1 MQIKKTCSLIIATLF
16 IVVGVSCSNGDS
28 PDGPDMP
35 VTPVGQTVFM
45 FFPWSNSL
53 LSDFR
58 RTVEDMQTVVA
69 QRSMKDE
76 RVMVFMATSERE
88 AVLFELKKHNGRC
101 LTDTLRRYSDRPFT
115 SRQWLTSLFS
125 EVMTLAPASRYGM
138 VVGCHG
144 LAWVPVQGQ
153 RNARK
158 RLGSQERI
166 DEGDNLYKEERI
178 DEGDNLYKEE
188 KIDEEELYKEE
199 LYKEQKLLEEE
210 RLERKKQGL
219 SKDQPQPNDL
229 MHFEVQG
236 PVTTRFIGGT
246 YPETQIETTD
256 LADAMADAGFHT
268 EYILFDAC
276 YMSSVEVAYELKD
289 VTHYLIASPTE
300 VISYGFP
307 YITMGKHLLG
317 TPNYKGIADSFISFY
332 STYYL
337 PYGTVAV
344 TDCTQLDALAA
355 IAQQIN
361 AAAEE
366 PTNAASAKQIN
377 AAAEGKLNTAT
388 SGKSAPNGV
397 QIMDG
402 YSPTLFYDLGHLMS
416 LKNAGTVLTTAF
428 AEQLDK
434 TVPYKGHTDQ
444 YFTALKDA
452 PIDIKHYSGLNTSQ
466 GSLNRMADRLSETA
480 WHKATN

>member
-1 MQIKKTCSLIIATLF
+1 M
-16 IVVGVSCSNGDS
+16 VGVSCSNGDS
-28 PDGPDMP
+28 PDGPDVP

-58 RTVEDMQTVVA
+58 RTVEDMQTIVA

-88 AVLFELKKHNGRC
+88 AVLFELKKQNGRC

-166 DEGDNLYKEERI
+166 DEGDNLYKEEKI
-178 DEGDNLYKEE
+178 DKEGLYKEE
-188 KIDEEELYKEE
+188 RIDKE
-199 LYKEQKLLEEE
+199 
-210 RLERKKQGL
+210 G
-219 SKDQPQPNDL
+219 DDL

-256 LADAMADAGFHT
+256 LADTMADAGLHT

-332 STYYL
+332 SSYYL

-361 AAAEE
+361 AADAEQ
-366 PTNAASAKQIN
+366 NI
-377 AAAEGKLNTAT
+377 
-388 SGKSAPNGV
+388 PNGV

-416 LKNAGTVLTTAF
+416 LKDAGTVLTAAF

-452 PIDIKHYSGLNTSQ
+452 PVDIKHYSGLNTSQ
-466 GSLNRMADRLSETA
+466 GSLNRLADRLSETA

>member
-1 MQIKKTCSLIIATLF
+1 MHIRKICDFIIAALF

-28 PDGPDMP
+28 PDGPDVP

-76 RVMVFMATSERE
+76 RIMVFMATSERE
-88 AVLFELKKHNGRC
+88 AVLFELKKQNGRC

-144 LAWVPVQGQ
+144 LAWVPIQGQ

-158 RLGSQERI
+158 KLGSQEKI
-166 DEGDNLYKEERI
+166 DEEDNLYKEERI
-178 DEGDNLYKEE
+178 DKEGE
-188 KIDEEELYKEE
+188 
-199 LYKEQKLLEEE
+199 
-210 RLERKKQGL
+210 
-219 SKDQPQPNDL
+219 PNDL

-300 VISYGFP
+300 VLSYGFP

-317 TPNYKGIADSFISFY
+317 TPNYKGIVDSFISFY
-332 STYYL
+332 SSYNL

-361 AAAEE
+361 AADAE
-366 PTNAASAKQIN
+366 Q
-377 AAAEGKLNTAT
+377 LV
-388 SGKSAPNGV
+388 PNGV

-416 LKNAGTVLTTAF
+416 LKDAGTVLTAAF
-428 AEQLDK
+428 AEQLEK
-434 TVPYKGHTDQ
+434 TVPYKGHTGQ
-444 YFTALKDA
+444 YFTTLKDA
-452 PIDIKHYSGLNTSQ
+452 PVDIKHYSGLNTSQ
-466 GSLNRMADRLSETA
+466 GSLNHMADRLSETA
-480 WHKATN
+480 WYKATN

>member
-1 MQIKKTCSLIIATLF
+1 M
-16 IVVGVSCSNGDS
+16 VGVSCSNGDS
-28 PDGPDMP
+28 PDGPDVP

-76 RVMVFMATSERE
+76 RIMVFMATSERE
-88 AVLFELKKHNGRC
+88 AVLFELKKQNGRC

-144 LAWVPVQGQ
+144 MAWVPIQGQ

-166 DEGDNLYKEERI
+166 DEEDNLYKKERI
-178 DEGDNLYKEE
+178 DKEGD
-188 KIDEEELYKEE
+188 
-199 LYKEQKLLEEE
+199 
-210 RLERKKQGL
+210 
-219 SKDQPQPNDL
+219 DL

-256 LADAMADAGFHT
+256 LADAMADAGLHT

-300 VISYGFP
+300 VLSYGFP

-317 TPNYKGIADSFISFY
+317 TPNYKGIVDSFISFY
-332 STYYL
+332 SSYNL

-361 AAAEE
+361 AAATE
-366 PTNAASAKQIN
+366 Q
-377 AAAEGKLNTAT
+377 LV
-388 SGKSAPNGV
+388 PNGV

-416 LKNAGTVLTTAF
+416 LKDAGTVLTAAF

-434 TVPYKGHTDQ
+434 AVPYKGHTGQ
-444 YFTALKDA
+444 YFTALKDE
-452 PIDIKHYSGLNTSQ
+452 PVDIKHYSGLNTSQ
-466 GSLNRMADRLSETA
+466 GSLNHMADRLSETA
-480 WHKATN
+480 WYKATN

>member
-1 MQIKKTCSLIIATLF
+1 MQIKKTCSLIIATLL

-28 PDGPDMP
+28 PDGPDVP

-88 AVLFELKKHNGRC
+88 AVLFELKKQNGRC

-166 DEGDNLYKEERI
+166 DEEDNLYKEERI
-178 DEGDNLYKEE
+178 DKEGE
-188 KIDEEELYKEE
+188 
-199 LYKEQKLLEEE
+199 
-210 RLERKKQGL
+210 
-219 SKDQPQPNDL
+219 PNDL
-229 MHFEVQG
+229 IHFEVQG

-300 VISYGFP
+300 VLSYGFP

-317 TPNYKGIADSFISFY
+317 TPNYKSIVDSFISFY
-332 STYYL
+332 SSYNL

-361 AAAEE
+361 AADAE
-366 PTNAASAKQIN
+366 Q
-377 AAAEGKLNTAT
+377 LV
-388 SGKSAPNGV
+388 PNGV

-416 LKNAGTVLTTAF
+416 LKDAGTVLTAAF
-428 AEQLDK
+428 AEQLEK
-434 TVPYKGHTDQ
+434 TVPYKGHTGQ
-444 YFTALKDA
+444 YFTTLKDA
-452 PIDIKHYSGLNTSQ
+452 PVDIRHYSGLNTSQ
-466 GSLNRMADRLSETA
+466 GSLNHMADRLSETA
-480 WHKATN
+480 WYKATN

>member
-1 MQIKKTCSLIIATLF
+1 MLIKKTCSLIIATLF

-28 PDGPDMP
+28 PDGPDVP

-45 FFPWSNSL
+45 FFPWSNNL

-76 RVMVFMATSERE
+76 RIMVFMATSERE
-88 AVLFELKKHNGRC
+88 AVLFELKKQNGRC
-101 LTDTLRRYSDRPFT
+101 LTDTLRHYSDRPFT

-144 LAWVPVQGQ
+144 MAWVPVQGQ

-166 DEGDNLYKEERI
+166 DEEDNLYKEERI
-178 DEGDNLYKEE
+178 DEENNLYKKERIDKEGLYKEE
-188 KIDEEELYKEE
+188 KIDKE
-199 LYKEQKLLEEE
+199 
-210 RLERKKQGL
+210 GV
-219 SKDQPQPNDL
+219 PNDL

-300 VISYGFP
+300 VLSYGFP

-332 STYYL
+332 SSYNL

-361 AAAEE
+361 AAAE
-366 PTNAASAKQIN
+366 AQ
-377 AAAEGKLNTAT
+377 LV
-388 SGKSAPNGV
+388 PNGV

-416 LKNAGTVLTTAF
+416 LKDAGTVLTAAF

-434 TVPYKGHTDQ
+434 TVPYKGHTGQ

-452 PIDIKHYSGLNTSQ
+452 PVDIKHYSGLNTSQ
-466 GSLNRMADRLSETA
+466 GSLNHMADRFSETA
-480 WHKATN
+480 WYKATN

>member
-1 MQIKKTCSLIIATLF
+1 M
-16 IVVGVSCSNGDS
+16 VGVSCSNGDS
-28 PDGPDMP
+28 PDGPDVP

-58 RTVEDMQTVVA
+58 RTVEDMQTVVT

-76 RVMVFMATSERE
+76 RIMVFMATSERE
-88 AVLFELKKHNGRC
+88 AVLFELKKQNGRC

-153 RNARK
+153 RNAQK

-166 DEGDNLYKEERI
+166 DEEDNLYKKERI
-178 DEGDNLYKEE
+178 DKEGD
-188 KIDEEELYKEE
+188 
-199 LYKEQKLLEEE
+199 
-210 RLERKKQGL
+210 
-219 SKDQPQPNDL
+219 DL

-300 VISYGFP
+300 VLSYGFP

-317 TPNYKGIADSFISFY
+317 TPNYKGIVDSFISFY
-332 STYYL
+332 SSYNL

-361 AAAEE
+361 AAATE
-366 PTNAASAKQIN
+366 Q
-377 AAAEGKLNTAT
+377 LV
-388 SGKSAPNGV
+388 PNGV

-416 LKNAGTVLTTAF
+416 LKDAGTVLTAAF
-428 AEQLDK
+428 AEQLEK
-434 TVPYKGHTDQ
+434 TVPYKGHTGQ
-444 YFTALKDA
+444 YFTTLKDA
-452 PIDIKHYSGLNTSQ
+452 PVDIKHYSGLNTSQ
-466 GSLNRMADRLSETA
+466 GSLNHMADRLSETA
-480 WHKATN
+480 WYKATN

>member
-1 MQIKKTCSLIIATLF
+1 M
-16 IVVGVSCSNGDS
+16 VGVSCSNGDS
-28 PDGPDMP
+28 PDGPDVP

-76 RVMVFMATSERE
+76 RIMVFMATSERE
-88 AVLFELKKHNGRC
+88 AVLFELKKQNGRC
-101 LTDTLRRYSDRPFT
+101 LTDTLRRYNDRPFT

-153 RNARK
+153 RSARK
-158 RLGSQERI
+158 RLGSQEKI
-166 DEGDNLYKEERI
+166 DEEDNLYKEERL
-178 DEGDNLYKEE
+178 DKEGE
-188 KIDEEELYKEE
+188 
-199 LYKEQKLLEEE
+199 
-210 RLERKKQGL
+210 
-219 SKDQPQPNDL
+219 PNDL

-300 VISYGFP
+300 VLSYGFP

-317 TPNYKGIADSFISFY
+317 TPNYKGIVDSFISFY
-332 STYYL
+332 SSYNL

-361 AAAEE
+361 AAA
-366 PTNAASAKQIN
+366 
-377 AAAEGKLNTAT
+377 AEQLV
-388 SGKSAPNGV
+388 PNGV

-416 LKNAGTVLTTAF
+416 LKDAGTVLTAAF
-428 AEQLDK
+428 AEQLEK
-434 TVPYKGHTDQ
+434 TVPYKGHTSQ
-444 YFTALKDA
+444 YFTTLKDA
-452 PIDIKHYSGLNTSQ
+452 PVDIKHYSGLNTSQ
-466 GSLNRMADRLSETA
+466 GSLNHMADRLSETA
-480 WHKATN
+480 WYKATN

>member
-1 MQIKKTCSLIIATLF
+1 M
-16 IVVGVSCSNGDS
+16 VGVSCSNGDS
-28 PDGPDMP
+28 PDGPDVP

-69 QRSMKDE
+69 ERSMKNE
-76 RVMVFMATSERE
+76 CIMVFMATSERE
-88 AVLFELKKHNGRC
+88 AVLFELKKQNGRC

-144 LAWVPVQGQ
+144 LAWVPIQGQ

-166 DEGDNLYKEERI
+166 DEEDNLYKEERI
-178 DEGDNLYKEE
+178 DKEGEPY
-188 KIDEEELYKEE
+188 
-199 LYKEQKLLEEE
+199 
-210 RLERKKQGL
+210 
-219 SKDQPQPNDL
+219 DL

-256 LADAMADAGFHT
+256 LADAMADASFHT

-332 STYYL
+332 SSYNL

-344 TDCTQLDALAA
+344 TECTQLDALAA

-361 AAAEE
+361 AAA
-366 PTNAASAKQIN
+366 
-377 AAAEGKLNTAT
+377 AEQLV
-388 SGKSAPNGV
+388 PNGV

-416 LKNAGTVLTTAF
+416 LKDAGTVLTAAF
-428 AEQLDK
+428 AEQLEK
-434 TVPYKGHTDQ
+434 TVPYKGHTGQ
-444 YFTALKDA
+444 YFTTLKDA
-452 PIDIKHYSGLNTSQ
+452 PVDIKHYSGLNTSQ
-466 GSLNRMADRLSETA
+466 GSLNHMADRLSETA
-480 WHKATN
+480 WYKATN

>member
-1 MQIKKTCSLIIATLF
+1 MQIKKTCSFIIATLF

-28 PDGPDMP
+28 PDGPDVP

-69 QRSMKDE
+69 ERSMKNE
-76 RVMVFMATSERE
+76 RIMVFMATSERE
-88 AVLFELKKHNGRC
+88 AVLFELKKQNGRC

-153 RNARK
+153 RSARK
-158 RLGSQERI
+158 RLGSQEW
-166 DEGDNLYKEERI
+166 I

-188 KIDEEELYKEE
+188 KIDKEGLYKEE
-199 LYKEQKLLEEE
+199 RINKEGE
-210 RLERKKQGL
+210 
-219 SKDQPQPNDL
+219 PNDL

-300 VISYGFP
+300 VLSYGFP

-332 STYYL
+332 SSYNL

-361 AAAEE
+361 AAA
-366 PTNAASAKQIN
+366 
-377 AAAEGKLNTAT
+377 AEQLV
-388 SGKSAPNGV
+388 PNGV

-416 LKNAGTVLTTAF
+416 LKDAGTVLTAAF
-428 AEQLDK
+428 AEQLEK
-434 TVPYKGHTDQ
+434 TVPYKGHTGQ
-444 YFTALKDA
+444 YFTTLKDA
-452 PIDIKHYSGLNTSQ
+452 PVDIKHYSGLNTSQ
-466 GSLNRMADRLSETA
+466 GSLNHMADRLSETA
-480 WHKATN
+480 WYKATN

>member
-28 PDGPDMP
+28 PDGPNMP

-45 FFPWSNSL
+45 FFPWSNNL

-76 RVMVFMATSERE
+76 RIMVFMATSERE
-88 AVLFELKKHNGRC
+88 AVLFELKKQNGRC
-101 LTDTLRRYSDRPFT
+101 LTDTLRHYSDRPFT

-166 DEGDNLYKEERI
+166 DEEDNLYKEERL
-178 DEGDNLYKEE
+178 DKEGLYKEE
-188 KIDEEELYKEE
+188 RIDKEGE
-199 LYKEQKLLEEE
+199 
-210 RLERKKQGL
+210 
-219 SKDQPQPNDL
+219 PNDL

-300 VISYGFP
+300 VLSYGFP

-332 STYYL
+332 SSYNL

-361 AAAEE
+361 AAA
-366 PTNAASAKQIN
+366 
-377 AAAEGKLNTAT
+377 AEQLV
-388 SGKSAPNGV
+388 PNGV

-416 LKNAGTVLTTAF
+416 LKDAGTVLTAAF
-428 AEQLDK
+428 AEQLEK
-434 TVPYKGHTDQ
+434 TVPYKGHTGQ

-452 PIDIKHYSGLNTSQ
+452 PVDIKHYSGLNTSQ
-466 GSLNRMADRLSETA
+466 GSLNHMADRLSETA
-480 WHKATN
+480 WYKATN

>member
-1 MQIKKTCSLIIATLF
+1 M
-16 IVVGVSCSNGDS
+16 VGVSCSNGDS

-76 RVMVFMATSERE
+76 RIMVFMATSERE
-88 AVLFELKKHNGRC
+88 AVLFELKKQNGRC

-153 RNARK
+153 RSARK

-166 DEGDNLYKEERI
+166 DEEDNLYKEERI
-178 DEGDNLYKEE
+178 DKEGE
-188 KIDEEELYKEE
+188 
-199 LYKEQKLLEEE
+199 
-210 RLERKKQGL
+210 
-219 SKDQPQPNDL
+219 PNDL

-300 VISYGFP
+300 VLSYGFP

-317 TPNYKGIADSFISFY
+317 TPNYKGIVDSFISFY
-332 STYYL
+332 SSYNL

-361 AAAEE
+361 AAA
-366 PTNAASAKQIN
+366 
-377 AAAEGKLNTAT
+377 AEQLV
-388 SGKSAPNGV
+388 PNGV

-416 LKNAGTVLTTAF
+416 LKDAGTVLTAAF

-434 TVPYKGHTDQ
+434 TVPYKGHTGQ
-444 YFTALKDA
+444 YFTTLKDA
-452 PIDIKHYSGLNTSQ
+452 PVDIKHYSGLNTSQ
-466 GSLNRMADRLSETA
+466 GSLNHMADRLSETA
-480 WHKATN
+480 WYKATN

>member
-1 MQIKKTCSLIIATLF
+1 M
-16 IVVGVSCSNGDS
+16 VGVSCSNGDS
-28 PDGPDMP
+28 PDRPDVP

-76 RVMVFMATSERE
+76 RIMVFMATSERE
-88 AVLFELKKHNGRC
+88 AVLFELKKQNGRC

-166 DEGDNLYKEERI
+166 DEEDNLYKEERI
-178 DEGDNLYKEE
+178 DKEGE
-188 KIDEEELYKEE
+188 
-199 LYKEQKLLEEE
+199 
-210 RLERKKQGL
+210 
-219 SKDQPQPNDL
+219 PNDL

-256 LADAMADAGFHT
+256 LADAMADAGLHT

-300 VISYGFP
+300 VLSYGFP

-317 TPNYKGIADSFISFY
+317 TPNYKSIVDSFISFY
-332 STYYL
+332 SSYNL

-361 AAAEE
+361 AADAE
-366 PTNAASAKQIN
+366 Q
-377 AAAEGKLNTAT
+377 LV
-388 SGKSAPNGV
+388 PNGV

-416 LKNAGTVLTTAF
+416 LKDAGTVLTAAF

-434 TVPYKGHTDQ
+434 TVPYKGHTGQ
-444 YFTALKDA
+444 YFTTLKDA
-452 PIDIKHYSGLNTSQ
+452 PVDIKHYSGLNTSQ
-466 GSLNRMADRLSETA
+466 GSLNHMADRLSETA
-480 WHKATN
+480 WYKATN

>member
-1 MQIKKTCSLIIATLF
+1 M
-16 IVVGVSCSNGDS
+16 VGVSCSNGDS
-28 PDGPDMP
+28 PDGPDVP

-69 QRSMKDE
+69 QRPMKDE
-76 RVMVFMATSERE
+76 RIMVFMATSERE
-88 AVLFELKKHNGRC
+88 AVLFELKKQNGRC

-166 DEGDNLYKEERI
+166 DEEDNLYKEERI
-178 DEGDNLYKEE
+178 DKEGE
-188 KIDEEELYKEE
+188 
-199 LYKEQKLLEEE
+199 
-210 RLERKKQGL
+210 
-219 SKDQPQPNDL
+219 PNDL

-300 VISYGFP
+300 VLSFGFP

-317 TPNYKGIADSFISFY
+317 TPNYKGIVDSFISFY
-332 STYYL
+332 SSYNL

-361 AAAEE
+361 AAA
-366 PTNAASAKQIN
+366 
-377 AAAEGKLNTAT
+377 AEQLV
-388 SGKSAPNGV
+388 PNGV

-416 LKNAGTVLTTAF
+416 LKDAGTVLTAAF
-428 AEQLDK
+428 AEQIEK
-434 TVPYKGHTDQ
+434 TVPYKGHTGQ
-444 YFTALKDA
+444 YFTTLKDA
-452 PIDIKHYSGLNTSQ
+452 PVDIKHYSGLNTSQ
-466 GSLNRMADRLSETA
+466 GSLNHMADRLSETA
-480 WHKATN
+480 WYKATN

>member
-1 MQIKKTCSLIIATLF
+1 MQIKKFCSLIIATLF

-28 PDGPDMP
+28 PDGPDVP

-88 AVLFELKKHNGRC
+88 AALFELKKQNGRC

-166 DEGDNLYKEERI
+166 DEEDNLYKEEKI
-178 DEGDNLYKEE
+178 EEEDNLYKEE
-188 KIDEEELYKEE
+188 KIDKEGLYK
-199 LYKEQKLLEEE
+199 KERIDKE
-210 RLERKKQGL
+210 G
-219 SKDQPQPNDL
+219 DDL

-300 VISYGFP
+300 VLSYGFP

-332 STYYL
+332 SSYNL

-344 TDCTQLDALAA
+344 TDCTQLDALAT

-361 AAAEE
+361 AAA
-366 PTNAASAKQIN
+366 
-377 AAAEGKLNTAT
+377 AEQLV
-388 SGKSAPNGV
+388 PNGV

-416 LKNAGTVLTTAF
+416 LKDAGTVLTAAF

-434 TVPYKGHTDQ
+434 TVPYKGHTGQ

-452 PIDIKHYSGLNTSQ
+452 PVDIKHYSGLNTSQ
-466 GSLNRMADRLSETA
+466 GSLNHMADRLSETA
-480 WHKATN
+480 WYKATN

>member
-1 MQIKKTCSLIIATLF
+1 M
-16 IVVGVSCSNGDS
+16 VGVSCSNGDS
-28 PDGPDMP
+28 PDGPDVP

-76 RVMVFMATSERE
+76 RIMVFMATSERE
-88 AVLFELKKHNGRC
+88 AVLFELKKQNGRC

-166 DEGDNLYKEERI
+166 DEEDNLYKEERI
-178 DEGDNLYKEE
+178 DKEGE
-188 KIDEEELYKEE
+188 
-199 LYKEQKLLEEE
+199 
-210 RLERKKQGL
+210 
-219 SKDQPQPNDL
+219 PNDL

-256 LADAMADAGFHT
+256 LADAMADAGLHT

-300 VISYGFP
+300 VLSYGFP

-332 STYYL
+332 SSYNL

-361 AAAEE
+361 AADAE
-366 PTNAASAKQIN
+366 Q
-377 AAAEGKLNTAT
+377 LV
-388 SGKSAPNGV
+388 PNGV

-416 LKNAGTVLTTAF
+416 LKDAGTVLTAAF
-428 AEQLDK
+428 AEQLEK
-434 TVPYKGHTDQ
+434 TVPYKGHTGQ

-452 PIDIKHYSGLNTSQ
+452 PVDIKHYSGLNTSQ
-466 GSLNRMADRLSETA
+466 GSLNHMADRLSETA
-480 WHKATN
+480 WYKATN

>member
-28 PDGPDMP
+28 PDGPDVP

-76 RVMVFMATSERE
+76 RIMVFMATSERE
-88 AVLFELKKHNGRC
+88 AVLFELKKQNGQC

-144 LAWVPVQGQ
+144 LAWVPIQGQ

-158 RLGSQERI
+158 KLGSQEKI
-166 DEGDNLYKEERI
+166 DEEDNLYKEERI
-178 DEGDNLYKEE
+178 DKEGE
-188 KIDEEELYKEE
+188 
-199 LYKEQKLLEEE
+199 
-210 RLERKKQGL
+210 
-219 SKDQPQPNDL
+219 PNDL

-256 LADAMADAGFHT
+256 LADAMADAGLHT

-300 VISYGFP
+300 VLSYGFP

-317 TPNYKGIADSFISFY
+317 TPNYKGIVDSFISFY
-332 STYYL
+332 SSYNL

-361 AAAEE
+361 AAATE
-366 PTNAASAKQIN
+366 Q
-377 AAAEGKLNTAT
+377 LV
-388 SGKSAPNGV
+388 PNGV

-416 LKNAGTVLTTAF
+416 LKDAGTVLTAAF

-434 TVPYKGHTDQ
+434 AVPYKGHTGQ
-444 YFTALKDA
+444 YFTALKDE
-452 PIDIKHYSGLNTSQ
+452 PVDIKHYSGLNTSQ
-466 GSLNRMADRLSETA
+466 GSLNHMADRLSETA
-480 WHKATN
+480 WYKATN

>member
-1 MQIKKTCSLIIATLF
+1 MQIKKICDFIIATLF

-28 PDGPDMP
+28 PDGPDAP

-76 RVMVFMATSERE
+76 RIMVFMATSERE
-88 AVLFELKKHNGRC
+88 AVLFELKKQNGRC

-166 DEGDNLYKEERI
+166 DEE
-178 DEGDNLYKEE
+178 DNLYKEE
-188 KIDEEELYKEE
+188 KIDKE
-199 LYKEQKLLEEE
+199 
-210 RLERKKQGL
+210 G
-219 SKDQPQPNDL
+219 DDL

-300 VISYGFP
+300 VLSYGFP
-307 YITMGKHLLG
+307 YTTMGKHLLG
-317 TPNYKGIADSFISFY
+317 TPNYKCIVDSFISFY
-332 STYYL
+332 SSYNL

-361 AAAEE
+361 AAATEQINVAAAEQINVAAAE
-366 PTNAASAKQIN
+366 PTNAAS
-377 AAAEGKLNTAT
+377 EGKLNTAR
-388 SGKSAPNGV
+388 SGKNIPNGV

-416 LKNAGTVLTTAF
+416 LKDAGTVLTAAF
-428 AEQLDK
+428 AEQLGK
-434 TVPYKGHTDQ
+434 TVPYKGHTSQ

-466 GSLNRMADRLSETA
+466 GSLNHMADRLSETA
-480 WHKATN
+480 WYKATN

>member
-1 MQIKKTCSLIIATLF
+1 M
-16 IVVGVSCSNGDS
+16 VGVSCSNGDS
-28 PDGPDMP
+28 PDGPDVP
-35 VTPVGQTVFM
+35 VTPVGQTVVM

-76 RVMVFMATSERE
+76 RIMVFMATSERE
-88 AVLFELKKHNGRC
+88 AVLFELKKQNGRC
-101 LTDTLRRYSDRPFT
+101 LTDTLRHYNDRPFT

-166 DEGDNLYKEERI
+166 DEEDNLYKEERIEEDNLYKEERI
-178 DEGDNLYKEE
+178 DKEGV
-188 KIDEEELYKEE
+188 
-199 LYKEQKLLEEE
+199 
-210 RLERKKQGL
+210 
-219 SKDQPQPNDL
+219 PNDL

-256 LADAMADAGFHT
+256 LADAMADAGLHT

-289 VTHYLIASPTE
+289 VTHYLIANPTE
-300 VISYGFP
+300 VLSYGFP
-307 YITMGKHLLG
+307 YTTMGKHLLG
-317 TPNYKGIADSFISFY
+317 TPNYKGIVDSFISFY
-332 STYYL
+332 SSYNL

-361 AAAEE
+361 AAAE
-366 PTNAASAKQIN
+366 AQ
-377 AAAEGKLNTAT
+377 LV
-388 SGKSAPNGV
+388 PNGV

-416 LKNAGTVLTTAF
+416 LKDAGTVLTAAF

-434 TVPYKGHTDQ
+434 TVPYKGHTSQ

-452 PIDIKHYSGLNTSQ
+452 PVDIKHYSGLNTSQ
-466 GSLNRMADRLSETA
+466 GSLNHMADRLSETA
-480 WHKATN
+480 WYKATN

>member
-1 MQIKKTCSLIIATLF
+1 MLIKKICSLIIATLF

-28 PDGPDMP
+28 PDGPDAP

-45 FFPWSNSL
+45 FFPWSNNL

-76 RVMVFMATSERE
+76 RIVVFMATSERE
-88 AVLFELKKHNGRC
+88 AVLFELKKQNGRC
-101 LTDTLRRYSDRPFT
+101 LTDTLRHYSDRPFT

-166 DEGDNLYKEERI
+166 DEE
-178 DEGDNLYKEE
+178 DNLYKEE
-188 KIDEEELYKEE
+188 KIDKE
-199 LYKEQKLLEEE
+199 
-210 RLERKKQGL
+210 G
-219 SKDQPQPNDL
+219 DDL

-256 LADAMADAGFHT
+256 LADAMADAGLHT

-300 VISYGFP
+300 VLSYGFP

-332 STYYL
+332 SSYYL

-361 AAAEE
+361 AAATEQINVAAAE
-366 PTNAASAKQIN
+366 PTNAAS
-377 AAAEGKLNTAT
+377 EGKLNTAR
-388 SGKSAPNGV
+388 SGKNVPNGV

-416 LKNAGTVLTTAF
+416 LKDAGTVLTAAF
-428 AEQLDK
+428 AEQIEK
-434 TVPYKGHTDQ
+434 TVPYKGHTGQ
-444 YFTALKDA
+444 YFTTLKDA
-452 PIDIKHYSGLNTSQ
+452 PVDIKHYSGLNTSQ
-466 GSLNRMADRLSETA
+466 GSLNHMADRLSETA
-480 WHKATN
+480 WYKATN

>member
-1 MQIKKTCSLIIATLF
+1 MHIRKICDFIIATLF

-28 PDGPDMP
+28 PDGPDVP

-76 RVMVFMATSERE
+76 RIMVFMATSERE
-88 AVLFELKKHNGRC
+88 AVLFELKKQNGRC

-166 DEGDNLYKEERI
+166 DEEDNLYKEERI
-178 DEGDNLYKEE
+178 DKEGE
-188 KIDEEELYKEE
+188 
-199 LYKEQKLLEEE
+199 
-210 RLERKKQGL
+210 
-219 SKDQPQPNDL
+219 PNDL

-300 VISYGFP
+300 VLSYGFP

-317 TPNYKGIADSFISFY
+317 TPNYKGIVDSFISFY
-332 STYYL
+332 SSYNL

-361 AAAEE
+361 AADAEQ
-366 PTNAASAKQIN
+366 NV
-377 AAAEGKLNTAT
+377 
-388 SGKSAPNGV
+388 PNGV

-416 LKNAGTVLTTAF
+416 LKDAGTVLTAAF

-434 TVPYKGHTDQ
+434 TVPYKGHTGQ
-444 YFTALKDA
+444 YFTTLKDA
-452 PIDIKHYSGLNTSQ
+452 PVDIKHYSGLNTSQ
-466 GSLNRMADRLSETA
+466 GSLNHMADRLSETA
-480 WHKATN
+480 WYKATN

>member
-16 IVVGVSCSNGDS
+16 IAVGVSCSNGDN
-28 PDGPDMP
+28 PDGPDAP

-88 AVLFELKKHNGRC
+88 AVLFELKKQNGRC

-153 RNARK
+153 RNALK
-158 RLGSQERI
+158 RLGSQEKI
-166 DEGDNLYKEERI
+166 DEEDNLYMEERI
-178 DEGDNLYKEE
+178 DEEDNLYKEE
-188 KIDEEELYKEE
+188 KIDKEELYKEE
-199 LYKEQKLLEEE
+199 RIDKEGE
-210 RLERKKQGL
+210 
-219 SKDQPQPNDL
+219 PNDL

-256 LADAMADAGFHT
+256 LADAMADAGLHT

-332 STYYL
+332 SSYYQ

-361 AAAEE
+361 AADAE
-366 PTNAASAKQIN
+366 QI
-377 AAAEGKLNTAT
+377 
-388 SGKSAPNGV
+388 APNGV

-428 AEQLDK
+428 AEQLEK

-452 PIDIKHYSGLNTSQ
+452 PVDIKHYSGLNTSQ
-466 GSLNRMADRLSETA
+466 GSLNRMADRISETA

>member
-1 MQIKKTCSLIIATLF
+1 MQIKKTCNFIIATLF
-16 IVVGVSCSNGDS
+16 IVVGVSCSNGDN
-28 PDGPDMP
+28 PDGPDGP

-76 RVMVFMATSERE
+76 RVMVFMATSECE
-88 AVLFELKKHNGRC
+88 AVLFELKKQNGQC

-125 EVMTLAPASRYGM
+125 EVLTLAPASRYGM

-158 RLGSQERI
+158 KLGSQERI
-166 DEGDNLYKEERI
+166 DEEDNLYKEERI
-178 DEGDNLYKEE
+178 DKEGD
-188 KIDEEELYKEE
+188 
-199 LYKEQKLLEEE
+199 
-210 RLERKKQGL
+210 
-219 SKDQPQPNDL
+219 DL

-332 STYYL
+332 SSYYL

-361 AAAEE
+361 AAA
-366 PTNAASAKQIN
+366 
-377 AAAEGKLNTAT
+377 AEQL
-388 SGKSAPNGV
+388 APNGV

-416 LKNAGTVLTTAF
+416 LKNAGTVLTAAF

-452 PIDIKHYSGLNTSQ
+452 PVDIKHYSGLNTSQ

-480 WHKATN
+480 WYKATN

>member
-1 MQIKKTCSLIIATLF
+1 M
-16 IVVGVSCSNGDS
+16 VGVSCSNGDS
-28 PDGPDMP
+28 PDGPDVP

-76 RVMVFMATSERE
+76 RIMVFMATSERE
-88 AVLFELKKHNGRC
+88 AVLFELKKQNGRC

-153 RNARK
+153 RSARK

-166 DEGDNLYKEERI
+166 DEEDNLYKEERI
-178 DEGDNLYKEE
+178 DKEGE
-188 KIDEEELYKEE
+188 
-199 LYKEQKLLEEE
+199 
-210 RLERKKQGL
+210 
-219 SKDQPQPNDL
+219 PNDL

-256 LADAMADAGFHT
+256 LANAMADAGFHT

-300 VISYGFP
+300 VLSYGFP

-332 STYYL
+332 SSYNL

-361 AAAEE
+361 AAA
-366 PTNAASAKQIN
+366 
-377 AAAEGKLNTAT
+377 AEQNV
-388 SGKSAPNGV
+388 PNGV

-416 LKNAGTVLTTAF
+416 LKDAGTVLTAAF
-428 AEQLDK
+428 AEQLEK
-434 TVPYKGHTDQ
+434 TVPYKGHTGQ
-444 YFTALKDA
+444 YFTTLKDA
-452 PIDIKHYSGLNTSQ
+452 PVDIKHYSGLNTSQ
-466 GSLNRMADRLSETA
+466 GSLNHMADRLSETA
-480 WHKATN
+480 WYKATN

>member
-1 MQIKKTCSLIIATLF
+1 M
-16 IVVGVSCSNGDS
+16 VGVSCSNGDN
-28 PDGPDMP
+28 PDGPDVP

-88 AVLFELKKHNGRC
+88 AVLFELKKQNGRC

-158 RLGSQERI
+158 RLGSQEKIDEEDNLYMEERI
-166 DEGDNLYKEERI
+166 DEEDNLYKEERI
-178 DEGDNLYKEE
+178 DKEGE
-188 KIDEEELYKEE
+188 
-199 LYKEQKLLEEE
+199 
-210 RLERKKQGL
+210 
-219 SKDQPQPNDL
+219 SNDL

-256 LADAMADAGFHT
+256 LADAMADAGLHT

-332 STYYL
+332 SSYNL

-361 AAAEE
+361 AAATE
-366 PTNAASAKQIN
+366 Q
-377 AAAEGKLNTAT
+377 L
-388 SGKSAPNGV
+388 APNGV

-452 PIDIKHYSGLNTSQ
+452 PVDIKHYSGLNTSQ
-466 GSLNRMADRLSETA
+466 GSLNRMADRISETA

>member
-1 MQIKKTCSLIIATLF
+1 M
-16 IVVGVSCSNGDS
+16 VGVSCSNGDS
-28 PDGPDMP
+28 PDGPDVP

-88 AVLFELKKHNGRC
+88 AVLFELKKQNGRC
-101 LTDTLRRYSDRPFT
+101 LTDTLRHYSDRPFT

-153 RNARK
+153 RSARK

-166 DEGDNLYKEERI
+166 DEEDNLYKEERI
-178 DEGDNLYKEE
+178 DEEDNLYKEE
-188 KIDEEELYKEE
+188 RIDKEGE
-199 LYKEQKLLEEE
+199 
-210 RLERKKQGL
+210 
-219 SKDQPQPNDL
+219 SNDL

-256 LADAMADAGFHT
+256 LADAMADAGLHT

-300 VISYGFP
+300 VLSYGFP

-317 TPNYKGIADSFISFY
+317 TPNYKGIVDSFISFY
-332 STYYL
+332 SSYYL

-366 PTNAASAKQIN
+366 PTNAASAKHIN

-434 TVPYKGHTDQ
+434 TVPYKGHTGQ

-452 PIDIKHYSGLNTSQ
+452 PVDIKHYSGLNTSE
-466 GSLNRMADRLSETA
+466 GSRNRLADKLSETA

>member
-28 PDGPDMP
+28 PDGPDVP

-45 FFPWSNSL
+45 FFPWSNNL

-69 QRSMKDE
+69 QRSMKNE
-76 RVMVFMATSERE
+76 RIMVFMATSERE
-88 AVLFELKKHNGRC
+88 AVLFELKKQNGRC

-153 RNARK
+153 RNAPK
-158 RLGSQERI
+158 RLGSQEKI
-166 DEGDNLYKEERI
+166 DEEDNLYMEERI
-178 DEGDNLYKEE
+178 DEENNLYKKERIDKEGLYKEE
-188 KIDEEELYKEE
+188 KIDKE
-199 LYKEQKLLEEE
+199 
-210 RLERKKQGL
+210 GV
-219 SKDQPQPNDL
+219 PNDL

-256 LADAMADAGFHT
+256 LADAMADAGLHT

-317 TPNYKGIADSFISFY
+317 TPNYKGIVDSFISFY
-332 STYYL
+332 SSYNL

-361 AAAEE
+361 AAATEQINAAATE
-366 PTNAASAKQIN
+366 PTNAAS
-377 AAAEGKLNTAT
+377 EGKLNTAR
-388 SGKSAPNGV
+388 SGKNVPNGV

-416 LKNAGTVLTTAF
+416 LKDAGTVLTAAF

-434 TVPYKGHTDQ
+434 TVPYKGHTGQ

-452 PIDIKHYSGLNTSQ
+452 PVDIKHYSGLNTSQ
-466 GSLNRMADRLSETA
+466 GSLNHMADRLSETA
-480 WHKATN
+480 WYKATN

>member
-28 PDGPDMP
+28 PDGPDVP

-76 RVMVFMATSERE
+76 RIMVFMATSDRE
-88 AVLFELKKHNGRC
+88 AVLFELKKQNGRC

-115 SRQWLTSLFS
+115 SRQWLTLLFS

-166 DEGDNLYKEERI
+166 DEE
-178 DEGDNLYKEE
+178 DNLYKEE
-188 KIDEEELYKEE
+188 KIDKE
-199 LYKEQKLLEEE
+199 
-210 RLERKKQGL
+210 G
-219 SKDQPQPNDL
+219 DDL

-300 VISYGFP
+300 VLSYGFP
-307 YITMGKHLLG
+307 YTTMGKHLLG
-317 TPNYKGIADSFISFY
+317 TPNYKCIVDSFISFY
-332 STYYL
+332 SSYNL

-361 AAAEE
+361 AAATEQINVAAAE
-366 PTNAASAKQIN
+366 PTNAAS
-377 AAAEGKLNTAT
+377 EGKLNTAR
-388 SGKSAPNGV
+388 SGKNVPNGV

-416 LKNAGTVLTTAF
+416 LKDAGTVLTAAF
-428 AEQLDK
+428 AEQLGK
-434 TVPYKGHTDQ
+434 TVPYKGHTSQ

-452 PIDIKHYSGLNTSQ
+452 PVDIKHYSGLNTSQ
-466 GSLNRMADRLSETA
+466 GSLNHMADRLSETA
-480 WHKATN
+480 WYKATN

>member
-1 MQIKKTCSLIIATLF
+1 M
-16 IVVGVSCSNGDS
+16 VGVSCSNGDN
-28 PDGPDMP
+28 PDGPDVP

-76 RVMVFMATSERE
+76 RIMVFMATSERE
-88 AVLFELKKHNGRC
+88 AVLFELKKQNGRC

-158 RLGSQERI
+158 RQGSQERI
-166 DEGDNLYKEERI
+166 DEEDNLYKEERI
-178 DEGDNLYKEE
+178 DKEGLYKEE
-188 KIDEEELYKEE
+188 RIDKE
-199 LYKEQKLLEEE
+199 
-210 RLERKKQGL
+210 G
-219 SKDQPQPNDL
+219 DDL

-256 LADAMADAGFHT
+256 LADAMADAGLHT

-332 STYYL
+332 SSYYL

-416 LKNAGTVLTTAF
+416 LKNAGTVLTAAF

-452 PIDIKHYSGLNTSQ
+452 PVDIKHYSGLNTSQ

>member
-1 MQIKKTCSLIIATLF
+1 MQIKKICSLIIATLF

-45 FFPWSNSL
+45 FFPWSNNL

-58 RTVEDMQTVVA
+58 RTVEDMQTVVT

-76 RVMVFMATSERE
+76 RIMVFMATSERE
-88 AVLFELKKHNGRC
+88 AVLFELKKQNGRC

-153 RNARK
+153 RSARK

-166 DEGDNLYKEERI
+166 DEEDNLYKEERI
-178 DEGDNLYKEE
+178 DKEGE
-188 KIDEEELYKEE
+188 
-199 LYKEQKLLEEE
+199 
-210 RLERKKQGL
+210 
-219 SKDQPQPNDL
+219 PNDL

-256 LADAMADAGFHT
+256 LANAMADAGLHT

-300 VISYGFP
+300 VLSYGFP

-332 STYYL
+332 SSYNL

-361 AAAEE
+361 AATAEPINAATAE
-366 PTNAASAKQIN
+366 PTNAAS
-377 AAAEGKLNTAT
+377 EGKLNTAR
-388 SGKSAPNGV
+388 SGKNVPNGV

-416 LKNAGTVLTTAF
+416 LKDAGTMLTAAF

-434 TVPYKGHTDQ
+434 TVPYKGHTGQ
-444 YFTALKDA
+444 YFTALKDT
-452 PIDIKHYSGLNTSQ
+452 PVDIKHYSGLNTSH
-466 GSLNRMADRLSETA
+466 GSLNHMADRLSETA
-480 WHKATN
+480 WYKATN

>member
-1 MQIKKTCSLIIATLF
+1 M
-16 IVVGVSCSNGDS
+16 VGVSCSNGDS
-28 PDGPDMP
+28 PDGPDVP

-76 RVMVFMATSERE
+76 RIMVFMATSERE
-88 AVLFELKKHNGRC
+88 AVLFELKKQNGRC
-101 LTDTLRRYSDRPFT
+101 LTDTLRRYNDRPFT

-166 DEGDNLYKEERI
+166 DEEDNLYKEERI
-178 DEGDNLYKEE
+178 DKEGE
-188 KIDEEELYKEE
+188 
-199 LYKEQKLLEEE
+199 
-210 RLERKKQGL
+210 
-219 SKDQPQPNDL
+219 PNDL

-300 VISYGFP
+300 VLSYGFP

-332 STYYL
+332 SSYNL

-361 AAAEE
+361 AAA
-366 PTNAASAKQIN
+366 
-377 AAAEGKLNTAT
+377 AEQLV
-388 SGKSAPNGV
+388 PNGV

-416 LKNAGTVLTTAF
+416 LKDAGTVLTAAF
-428 AEQLDK
+428 AEQLEK
-434 TVPYKGHTDQ
+434 TVPYKGHTGQ

-452 PIDIKHYSGLNTSQ
+452 PVDIKHYSGLNTSQ
-466 GSLNRMADRLSETA
+466 GSLNHMADRLSETA
-480 WHKATN
+480 WYKATN

>member
-1 MQIKKTCSLIIATLF
+1 M
-16 IVVGVSCSNGDS
+16 VGVSCSNGDS
-28 PDGPDMP
+28 PDGPDVP

-76 RVMVFMATSERE
+76 RIMVFMATSERE
-88 AVLFELKKHNGRC
+88 AVLFELKKQNGRC

-115 SRQWLTSLFS
+115 SRQWLTLLFS

-166 DEGDNLYKEERI
+166 DEEY
-178 DEGDNLYKEE
+178 NLYKEE
-188 KIDEEELYKEE
+188 KIDKE
-199 LYKEQKLLEEE
+199 
-210 RLERKKQGL
+210 G
-219 SKDQPQPNDL
+219 DDL

-256 LADAMADAGFHT
+256 LADAMADAGLHT

-300 VISYGFP
+300 VLSYGFP
-307 YITMGKHLLG
+307 YTSMGKHLLG
-317 TPNYKGIADSFISFY
+317 TPNYKGIVDSFISFY
-332 STYYL
+332 SSYNL

-361 AAAEE
+361 AAAAE
-366 PTNAASAKQIN
+366 PTNAAS
-377 AAAEGKLNTAT
+377 EGKLNTAR
-388 SGKSAPNGV
+388 SGKNVPNGV

-416 LKNAGTVLTTAF
+416 LKDAGTVLTAAF

-444 YFTALKDA
+444 YFTALKDE
-452 PIDIKHYSGLNTSQ
+452 PVDIKHYSGLNTSQ
-466 GSLNRMADRLSETA
+466 GSLNHMADRLSETA
-480 WHKATN
+480 WYKATN

>member
-28 PDGPDMP
+28 PDGPNMP

-45 FFPWSNSL
+45 FFPWSNNL

-76 RVMVFMATSERE
+76 RIMVFMATSERE
-88 AVLFELKKHNGRC
+88 AVLFELKKQNGRC

-153 RNARK
+153 RSARK
-158 RLGSQERI
+158 KLGSRERI
-166 DEGDNLYKEERI
+166 DEEDNLYKEERI
-178 DEGDNLYKEE
+178 DKEGE
-188 KIDEEELYKEE
+188 
-199 LYKEQKLLEEE
+199 
-210 RLERKKQGL
+210 
-219 SKDQPQPNDL
+219 PNDL

-256 LADAMADAGFHT
+256 LADAMADASFHT

-300 VISYGFP
+300 VLSYGFP

-332 STYYL
+332 SSYNL

-344 TDCTQLDALAA
+344 TDCTQLDALAT

-361 AAAEE
+361 AAATE
-366 PTNAASAKQIN
+366 Q
-377 AAAEGKLNTAT
+377 LV
-388 SGKSAPNGV
+388 PNGV

-416 LKNAGTVLTTAF
+416 LKDAGTVLTAAF

-434 TVPYKGHTDQ
+434 TVPYKGHTGQ

-452 PIDIKHYSGLNTSQ
+452 PVDIKHYSGLNTSQ
-466 GSLNRMADRLSETA
+466 GSLNHMADRLSETA
-480 WHKATN
+480 WYKATN

>member
-1 MQIKKTCSLIIATLF
+1 MQIKKICNFIIATLF

-28 PDGPDMP
+28 PDGPDVP

-69 QRSMKDE
+69 ERSMKNE
-76 RVMVFMATSERE
+76 RIMVFMATSERE
-88 AVLFELKKHNGRC
+88 AVLFELKKQNGRC

-158 RLGSQERI
+158 RLGSQEKI
-166 DEGDNLYKEERI
+166 DEE
-178 DEGDNLYKEE
+178 DNLYKEE
-188 KIDEEELYKEE
+188 KIDKEGE
-199 LYKEQKLLEEE
+199 
-210 RLERKKQGL
+210 
-219 SKDQPQPNDL
+219 PNDL

-300 VISYGFP
+300 VLSYGFP

-317 TPNYKGIADSFISFY
+317 TPNYKGIVDSFISFY
-332 STYYL
+332 SSYNL

-361 AAAEE
+361 AADAE
-366 PTNAASAKQIN
+366 Q
-377 AAAEGKLNTAT
+377 LV
-388 SGKSAPNGV
+388 PNGV

-416 LKNAGTVLTTAF
+416 LKDAGTVLTAAF

-434 TVPYKGHTDQ
+434 AVPYKGHTGQ
-444 YFTALKDA
+444 YFTTLKDA
-452 PIDIKHYSGLNTSQ
+452 PVDIKHYSGLNTSQ
-466 GSLNRMADRLSETA
+466 GSLNHMADRLSETA
-480 WHKATN
+480 WYKATN

>member
-1 MQIKKTCSLIIATLF
+1 MQIKKICSLIIATLF

-28 PDGPDMP
+28 PDGPDVP

-45 FFPWSNSL
+45 FFPWSNNL

-58 RTVEDMQTVVA
+58 RTVEDMQTVVT

-76 RVMVFMATSERE
+76 RIMVFMATSERE
-88 AVLFELKKHNGRC
+88 AVLFELKKQNGRC
-101 LTDTLRRYSDRPFT
+101 LTDTLRRYSDCPFT

-138 VVGCHG
+138 VMGCHG

-153 RNARK
+153 RSAPK

-166 DEGDNLYKEERI
+166 DEE
-178 DEGDNLYKEE
+178 DNLYKEE
-188 KIDEEELYKEE
+188 KKDKE
-199 LYKEQKLLEEE
+199 
-210 RLERKKQGL
+210 G
-219 SKDQPQPNDL
+219 DDL

-256 LADAMADAGFHT
+256 LADAMTDAGLHT

-300 VISYGFP
+300 VLSYGFP

-317 TPNYKGIADSFISFY
+317 TPNYKGIVDSFISFY
-332 STYYL
+332 SSYNL

-361 AAAEE
+361 AAATEQINAAATEQINAAAAE
-366 PTNAASAKQIN
+366 PTNAASG
-377 AAAEGKLNTAT
+377 GKLNTAR
-388 SGKSAPNGV
+388 SGKNVPNGV

-416 LKNAGTVLTTAF
+416 LKDAGTVLTAAF

-434 TVPYKGHTDQ
+434 TVPYKGHTGQ
-444 YFTALKDA
+444 YFTALKDE
-452 PIDIKHYSGLNTSQ
+452 PVDIKHYSGLNTSQ
-466 GSLNRMADRLSETA
+466 GSLNHMADRLSETA
-480 WHKATN
+480 WYKATN

>member
-1 MQIKKTCSLIIATLF
+1 M
-16 IVVGVSCSNGDS
+16 VGVSCSNGDS
-28 PDGPDMP
+28 PDGPDVP

-76 RVMVFMATSERE
+76 RIMVFMATSERE
-88 AVLFELKKHNGRC
+88 AVLFELKKQNGRC

-166 DEGDNLYKEERI
+166 DEEDNLYKEERI
-178 DEGDNLYKEE
+178 DKEGD
-188 KIDEEELYKEE
+188 
-199 LYKEQKLLEEE
+199 
-210 RLERKKQGL
+210 
-219 SKDQPQPNDL
+219 DL

-256 LADAMADAGFHT
+256 LADAMADASFHT

-332 STYYL
+332 SSYNL

-361 AAAEE
+361 AAA
-366 PTNAASAKQIN
+366 
-377 AAAEGKLNTAT
+377 AEQLV
-388 SGKSAPNGV
+388 PNGV

-416 LKNAGTVLTTAF
+416 LKDAGTVLTAAF
-428 AEQLDK
+428 AEQLEK
-434 TVPYKGHTDQ
+434 TVPYKGHTGQ
-444 YFTALKDA
+444 YFTTLKDA
-452 PIDIKHYSGLNTSQ
+452 PVDIKHYSGLNTSQ
-466 GSLNRMADRLSETA
+466 GSLNHMADRLSETA
-480 WHKATN
+480 WYKATN

>member
-28 PDGPDMP
+28 PDGPDAP

-76 RVMVFMATSERE
+76 RIMVFMATSERE
-88 AVLFELKKHNGRC
+88 AVLFELKKQNGQC

-144 LAWVPVQGQ
+144 MAWVPVQGQ

-166 DEGDNLYKEERI
+166 DEE
-178 DEGDNLYKEE
+178 DNLYKEE
-188 KIDEEELYKEE
+188 KIDKE
-199 LYKEQKLLEEE
+199 
-210 RLERKKQGL
+210 G
-219 SKDQPQPNDL
+219 DDL

-300 VISYGFP
+300 VLSYGFP

-317 TPNYKGIADSFISFY
+317 TPNYKGLVDSFISFY
-332 STYYL
+332 SSYNL

-361 AAAEE
+361 AADAEQ
-366 PTNAASAKQIN
+366 TNAAS
-377 AAAEGKLNTAT
+377 EGKLNTAR
-388 SGKSAPNGV
+388 SGKNVPNGV

-416 LKNAGTVLTTAF
+416 LKDAGTVLTAAF

-434 TVPYKGHTDQ
+434 TVPYKGHTGQ

-452 PIDIKHYSGLNTSQ
+452 PVDIKHYSGLNTSQ
-466 GSLNRMADRLSETA
+466 GSLNHMADRFSETA
-480 WHKATN
+480 WYKATN

>member
-58 RTVEDMQTVVA
+58 RTVEDMQTVVT

-76 RVMVFMATSERE
+76 RIMVFMATSERE
-88 AVLFELKKHNGRC
+88 AVLFELKKQNGRC
-101 LTDTLRRYSDRPFT
+101 LTDTLRRYNDRPFT

-158 RLGSQERI
+158 RLGSQEKI
-166 DEGDNLYKEERI
+166 DEEDNLYKEERI
-178 DEGDNLYKEE
+178 DEENNLYKKER
-188 KIDEEELYKEE
+188 IDKEELYKEE
-199 LYKEQKLLEEE
+199 RIDKE
-210 RLERKKQGL
+210 G
-219 SKDQPQPNDL
+219 DDL

-289 VTHYLIASPTE
+289 VIHYLIASPTE

-317 TPNYKGIADSFISFY
+317 TPNYKGIVDSFISFY
-332 STYYL
+332 SSYNL

-361 AAAEE
+361 AAATEQINAAAAE
-366 PTNAASAKQIN
+366 PTNAASG
-377 AAAEGKLNTAT
+377 GKLNTAR
-388 SGKSAPNGV
+388 SGKNVPNGV

-416 LKNAGTVLTTAF
+416 LKNAGTVLTAAF

-452 PIDIKHYSGLNTSQ
+452 PVDIKHYSGLNTSQ
-466 GSLNRMADRLSETA
+466 GSLNHMADRLSETA
-480 WHKATN
+480 WYKATN

>member
-1 MQIKKTCSLIIATLF
+1 M
-16 IVVGVSCSNGDS
+16 VGVSCSNGDS
-28 PDGPDMP
+28 PDGPDVP

-76 RVMVFMATSERE
+76 RIMVFMATSERE
-88 AVLFELKKHNGRC
+88 AVLFELKKQNGRC

-158 RLGSQERI
+158 KLGSQERI
-166 DEGDNLYKEERI
+166 DEGDNLYKEE
-178 DEGDNLYKEE
+178 
-188 KIDEEELYKEE
+188 KIDKEGE
-199 LYKEQKLLEEE
+199 
-210 RLERKKQGL
+210 
-219 SKDQPQPNDL
+219 PNDL

-256 LADAMADAGFHT
+256 LADAMADAGLHT

-300 VISYGFP
+300 VLSYGFP

-317 TPNYKGIADSFISFY
+317 TPNYKSIVDSFISFY
-332 STYYL
+332 SSYNL

-361 AAAEE
+361 AADAE
-366 PTNAASAKQIN
+366 PTNAASK
-377 AAAEGKLNTAT
+377 GKLNTAR
-388 SGKSAPNGV
+388 SGKNVPNGV

-416 LKNAGTVLTTAF
+416 LKDAGTVLTAAF

-434 TVPYKGHTDQ
+434 TVPYKGHTGQ
-444 YFTALKDA
+444 YFTTLKDA
-452 PIDIKHYSGLNTSQ
+452 PVDIEHYSGLNTSQ
-466 GSLNRMADRLSETA
+466 GSLNHMADRLSETA
-480 WHKATN
+480 WYKATN

>member
-1 MQIKKTCSLIIATLF
+1 MQIKKTCSFIIATLF

-28 PDGPDMP
+28 PDGPDVP
-35 VTPVGQTVFM
+35 ITPVGQTVFM

-76 RVMVFMATSERE
+76 RIVVFMATSERE
-88 AVLFELKKHNGRC
+88 AVLFELKKQNGRC

-125 EVMTLAPASRYGM
+125 EVITLAPASRYGM
-138 VVGCHG
+138 VEGCHG

-166 DEGDNLYKEERI
+166 DEE
-178 DEGDNLYKEE
+178 DNLYKEE
-188 KIDEEELYKEE
+188 KIDKEGLYKEE
-199 LYKEQKLLEEE
+199 RIDKE
-210 RLERKKQGL
+210 G
-219 SKDQPQPNDL
+219 DDL

-317 TPNYKGIADSFISFY
+317 TPNYKGIVDSFISFY
-332 STYYL
+332 SSYNL

-361 AAAEE
+361 AAA
-366 PTNAASAKQIN
+366 
-377 AAAEGKLNTAT
+377 AEQLVH
-388 SGKSAPNGV
+388 NGV

-416 LKNAGTVLTTAF
+416 LKDAGTVLTAAF

-444 YFTALKDA
+444 YFTTLKDA
-452 PIDIKHYSGLNTSQ
+452 PVDIKHYSGLNTSQ
-466 GSLNRMADRLSETA
+466 GSLNHMADRLSETA
-480 WHKATN
+480 WYKATN

>member
-1 MQIKKTCSLIIATLF
+1 M
-16 IVVGVSCSNGDS
+16 VGVSCSNGDN
-28 PDGPDMP
+28 PDGPDGP

-88 AVLFELKKHNGRC
+88 AVLFELKKQNGRC

-153 RNARK
+153 RSARK
-158 RLGSQERI
+158 RQGSQERI
-166 DEGDNLYKEERI
+166 DEEDNLYKEERI
-178 DEGDNLYKEE
+178 DKEGLYKEE
-188 KIDEEELYKEE
+188 RIDKE
-199 LYKEQKLLEEE
+199 
-210 RLERKKQGL
+210 G
-219 SKDQPQPNDL
+219 DDL

-236 PVTTRFIGGT
+236 PVSTRFIGGT

-256 LADAMADAGFHT
+256 LAGAMADAGLHT
-268 EYILFDAC
+268 EFILFDAC

-332 STYYL
+332 SSYYL

-366 PTNAASAKQIN
+366 PTNTASAKQIN

-388 SGKSAPNGV
+388 SGKNAPNGV

-416 LKNAGTVLTTAF
+416 LKNAGTVLTAAF
-428 AEQLDK
+428 ADQLDK

-452 PIDIKHYSGLNTSQ
+452 PVNIKHYSGLNTSQ
-466 GSLNRMADRLSETA
+466 GSLNRLADRLSETA
-480 WHKATN
+480 WYKATN